1 MAVPE
6 ELEEDDEESPLEEFI
21 VKPLLVFEE
30 LELEELF
37 YWQQSAPKWH
47 PRGQRPKRNPAP
59 TKRKAK
65 VRVYGT
71 TASFES
77 RG

>member
-37 YWQQSAPKWH
+37 LLAAIGPKMAPK
-47 PRGQRPKRNPAP
+47 RPAP
-59 TKRKAK
+59 KTKPSTNEKKGEGPRL
-65 VRVYGT
+65 RNDGE
-71 TASFES
+71 F
-77 RG
+77 